1 MIPNLELVAPV
12 AFGRDNPN
20 TTVQFLDIGHFALP
34 KRMLKKSRSR
44 CGIFREGRRTEWPD
58 ERRAFA

>member
-20 TTVQFLDIGHFALP
+20 TTVQFPDIGHFAPETHVEEIAIAMRDFLGKLP
-34 KRMLKKSRSR
+34 HQV
-44 CGIFREGRRTEWPD
+44 
-58 ERRAFA
+58 A

>member
-1 MIPNLELVAPV
+1 VIPNLELVAPV

-34 KRMLKKSRSR
+34 KRMLKESPSR
-44 CGIFREGRRTEWPD
+44 CGMLGNKLFKLTK
-58 ERRAFA
+58 